1 MFLFQHPEDYLHA
14 LETDRARDGRRR
26 RLLRDLRA
34 VQAIGDEHEGRRPS
48 ASSAHPCPD
57 MGAAVNP

>member
-14 LETDRARDGRRR
+14 LETDRARDARQR

-34 VQAIGDEHEGRRPS
+34 VEAVGDEHEGRPS
-48 ASSAHPCPD
+48 TSSTHPCPE